1 MYVVILAGGSGTR
14 QRPLIGAGN
23 PLMFERNGVGAG
35 ADAGP
40 TMLERTLARVAPLAD
55 PFDVVVV
62 TDRRHGQAVR
72 ELAPDAL
79 ILPEPMNRNTAA
91 SIALATVAV
100 NRPDRETMLVLS
112 ADHDL
117 DRPEVFVDAV
127 ETLDR
132 EISRGVP
139 GITRPLVTFGIRPT
153 DGDPEFS
160 YIRPRYGDVIRA
172 GSLRV
177 FPADGYEAGPSAPR
191 ARELFDSGTAFWN
204 AGIYLWQRGA
214 IREAIERYTPLMTLI
229 EPAWRSELALGN
241 AYDRL
246 QALSIDEAVLSGA
259 AADGALMM
267 TPLEAGWHEAGRPHE
282 EAHGTLADPPGRSNA
297 TPRSRNEM

>member
-1 MYVVILAGGSGTR
+1 
-14 QRPLIGAGN
+14 
-23 PLMFERNGVGAG
+23 
-35 ADAGP
+35 
-40 TMLERTLARVAPLAD
+40 
-55 PFDVVVV
+55 
-62 TDRRHGQAVR
+62 
-72 ELAPDAL
+72 
-79 ILPEPMNRNTAA
+79 MNRC
-91 SIALATVAV
+91 SSC
-100 NRPDRETMLVLS
+100 RPTTTSTGRRS
-112 ADHDL
+112 SS
-117 DRPEVFVDAV
+117 DAI

-160 YIRPRYGDVIRA
+160 YIRPRQGDVIRA

-177 FPADGYEAGPSAPR
+177 FPVDGYEPR
-191 ARELFDSGTAFWN
+191 SRHRPGRASCSSSGTAFWN

-229 EPAWRSELALGN
+229 EPAWRSELALSN

-246 QALSIDEAVLSGA
+246 QPLSIDEAVLSGA
-259 AADGALMM
+259 AGDGALMM
-267 TPLEAGWHEAGRPHE
+267 TPLDAGWREAGQPTED
-282 EAHGTLADPPGRSNA
+282 AHGTLADPVGRSKA